1 MDEAFRNVAVLV
13 WALCAVNSE
22 SYAGENLVVAEEN
35 HTAAPTIVYGSAATP
50 SGGRD
55 ETVVEQPEGAPNPLG
70 NPITD
75 ENSENDANVSD
86 ESAAPASESK
96 GVVKP
101 STAERPGTVP
111 QPETPLNSQQLGK
124 DFQNTLMEAN
134 GMVYDVQAYPVE
146 DFDAIGDPSN
156 PQTIYSPNVN
166 P

>member
-1 MDEAFRNVAVLV
+1 M
-13 WALCAVNSE
+13 
-22 SYAGENLVVAEEN
+22 
-35 HTAAPTIVYGSAATP
+35 
-50 SGGRD
+50 
-55 ETVVEQPEGAPNPLG
+55 PLISSCRR
-70 NPITD
+70 PATD

-101 STAERPGTVP
+101 STAERPGPVP